1 MAYTVKLFFLITL
14 SFTLSSHCNAKLVA
28 SRDVFYWYQSKKNKK
43 GVSKWSE
50 KSKKRLIRSASPTRS
65 EEAASTEDET
75 PVEPIKQER
84 NLMNGFVLNGV
95 QPFVREKSYRP
106 ISFNPQPPPPIPS

>member
-1 MAYTVKLFFLITL
+1 M
-14 SFTLSSHCNAKLVA
+14 
-28 SRDVFYWYQSKKNKK
+28 SKR
-43 GVSKWSE
+43 SE
-50 KSKKRLIRSASPTRS
+50 TSKKRLTRSASPACS
-65 EEAASTEDET
+65 EEAATSEDES

-84 NLMNGFVLNGV
+84 GPMNGFVLNGV